1 MLHNI
6 CWKTDFYLGFFSSKP
21 IFFPNRHCQLWS
33 FWFVFCFF
41 VFAFIN
47 CKICYREQRFQAK
60 YISALKPGILTHE
73 SLEIDLLLQ
82 LIPIEHPKICSF
94 LTTLVSFFKSGG
106 FHFSLIRSQSH
117 WSRNQ
122 PAAPLKSVVTR
133 VKSVFPDQFPTFS
146 LSVSSCIQNGK
157 PKILW
162 SCDCFG
168 CQHVVMVARCFHG
181 RHKFVHSLSLTTRRW
196 VVTLFEVQNKP
207 KTGSVKTVQ
216 ALLQQSKRFK
226 RHKFYSLFMVY
237 VAFFFPNV
245 AYSFWV
251 SADKLPFSM

>member
-1 MLHNI
+1 MALKKQCLKNI
-6 CWKTDFYLGFFSSKP
+6 KKHPYLKCYIISAEKLIFFKQTN
-21 IFFPNRHCQLWS
+21 FFPNRHCQLWS
-33 FWFVFCFF
+33 FWFVFCVF

-47 CKICYREQRFQAK
+47 CKICYRDQRFQAK

-94 LTTLVSFFKSGG
+94 LTTLVSFFRSGG

-168 CQHVVMVARCFHG
+168 CQPACCNGCPLFSWKAQICSQSVANYSPMGGDIVWSAKQTQNRERKNRTG
-181 RHKFVHSLSLTTRRW
+181 LTAA
-196 VVTLFEVQNKP
+196 
-207 KTGSVKTVQ
+207 VKT
-216 ALLQQSKRFK
+216 F
-226 RHKFYSLFMVY
+226 
-237 VAFFFPNV
+237 
-245 AYSFWV
+245 
-251 SADKLPFSM
+251 